1 MGVHGG
7 IGGLREM
14 EGAGEGGAEGSCD
27 GGEGAEAVDI
37 QGGRGGDR
45 QVEGAG
51 GAGETDEGG
60 RDAVGA
66 EEGIWGMEGVGVEGG
81 GEKA

>member
-1 MGVHGG
+1 MD
-7 IGGLREM
+7 M
-14 EGAGEGGAEGSCD
+14 
-27 GGEGAEAVDI
+27 
-37 QGGRGGDR
+37 QGGRGSDR
-45 QVEGAG
+45 YVEGEG
-51 GAGETDEGG
+51 GAGETDKGG